1 MSVPNLG
8 AMRAVAERL
17 DRVEL
22 AYAFVGGSVV
32 NLLLD
37 YPELTPARPTD
48 DVDVIIDL
56 LSGARYSEVEAKLR
70 TAGFS
75 HDMRQDAPKCRWIL
89 GGVTVDIMPTDGAGL
104 GLNTAW
110 FAEALAT
117 ATTRTVANSQFRV
130 VSPVAFLATKYTA
143 FLDRGDHDY
152 YGSHDLEDFMTVID
166 GRASIVVEV
175 DRTPLGLRDFVI
187 ASIRQL
193 LGNPG
198 FRDAL
203 PGYLPPEEEGR
214 IALLRGKL
222 EGIANLPLSRN

>member
-1 MSVPNLG
+1 MSAPNLG

-17 DRVEL
+17 DRVGL

-37 YPELTPARPTD
+37 HPELSPARPTD

-56 LSGARYSEVEAKLR
+56 ISGARYSEVEAKLR
-70 TAGFS
+70 GVGFS
-75 HDMRQDAPKCRWIL
+75 HDMTQGAPKCRWTL

-117 ATTRTVANSQFRV
+117 ATPHVVAHSEFRI

-143 FLDRGDHDY
+143 FLDRGGHDY
-152 YGSHDLEDFMTVID
+152 YGSHDLEDFMTVST
-166 GRASIVVEV
+166 AVQVS
-175 DRTPLGLRDFVI
+175 
-187 ASIRQL
+187 
-193 LGNPG
+193 
-198 FRDAL
+198 
-203 PGYLPPEEEGR
+203 
-214 IALLRGKL
+214 
-222 EGIANLPLSRN
+222 